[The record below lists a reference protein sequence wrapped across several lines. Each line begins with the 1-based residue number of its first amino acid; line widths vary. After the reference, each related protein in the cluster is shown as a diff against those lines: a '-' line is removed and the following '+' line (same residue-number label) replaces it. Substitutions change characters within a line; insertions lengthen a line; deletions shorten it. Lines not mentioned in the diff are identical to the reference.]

1 MLLSGSCE
9 LDAVLRGGIPFGHVT
24 ELVGEAGSGSC
35 ELNTVIAWFI
45 PFGHV
50 TELVGEA
57 GSGSCELNSA
67 TAWFIPF
74 GHVTEL
80 WERRAQIALSLI
92 LPLRGSFPLVT

>member
-35 ELNTVIAWFI
+35 ELD
-45 PFGHV
+45 
-50 TELVGEA
+50 
-57 GSGSCELNSA
+57 SA

-74 GHVTEL
+74 ASRDRTSGRVEEVYCIFKVKL
-80 WERRAQIALSLI
+80 LLSYQI
-92 LPLRGSFPLVT
+92 F